1 MCGIDGL
8 FSKNVVESESI
19 RKMTSSLIHRGP
31 HSEGFYDDKN
41 IGLGMRR
48 LKVIDLKGG
57 DQPILNEKKDV
68 IVIFNGEIYNYQ
80 KLRKNLQNKGHIFES
95 NTDSE
100 VLAHGYEEWG
110 IDELLSRINGMF
122 GFCIYDKKIR
132 KVYLAR
138 DRIGEKPLYYF
149 FDNSTFVFGS
159 ELQSILES
167 QKIPIQIS
175 KLGLYYYLALHY
187 VPGDMSI
194 IEGVKKL
201 LPGHY
206 IKFDLDDFTF
216 DLIQFWEPKEKHF
229 EHNDISS
236 CIQHTKNLV
245 INSIKE
251 RKKSDVKIGV
261 FLSGGL
267 DSSIIAS
274 VMKQFHKDI
283 DTFSIGFDDPNFDE
297 TEYSTLISSYLNT
310 NHHHFILKPE
320 KIIELL
326 PKVSRYIDEPLGD
339 PAIIP
344 VYWLSHEAKNFVTV
358 VLGGEGGDEIFAG
371 YTYYKK
377 NSSYS
382 LNSLFSII
390 QFDKLETLSGFPIV
404 ADHTIISKL
413 IKNFN
418 FDEIK
423 SASNNFVWSSKILKN
438 YKNIE
443 DKLRQRQYID
453 IKTWLPDDL
462 LMKFDKMTMANSLEG
477 RAPFL
482 DYFLVD
488 YAFNLPAFLKI
499 KDENYKFILKE
510 AFKDSLPEKIINR
523 KKQGFNLP
531 ISDWLKTNLKPL
543 VEDISSFDIDDGIE
557 QSYLN
562 ILIEEHMS
570 GKFDRGRLIFSIM
583 MYRLWAKNLFERFVN

>member
-1 MCGIDGL
+1 LCGIDGL

-19 RKMTSSLIHRGP
+19 KNMTSSLIHRGP
-31 HSEGFYDDKN
+31 HSEGFYNDKN

-68 IVIFNGEIYNYQ
+68 VVMFNGEIYNYQ
-80 KLRKNLQNKGHIFES
+80 KLRQSLQTKGHIFES
-95 NTDSE
+95 NTDTE

-122 GFCIYDKKIR
+122 GFCIYDKKTR

-149 FDNSTFVFGS
+149 FDKSSFVFGS

-167 QKIPIQIS
+167 QKIPIKIS

-187 VPGDMSI
+187 VPGDISI

-206 IKFDLDDFTF
+206 IEFNLDDFTF
-216 DLIQFWEPKEKHF
+216 NLIQFWDLKEKNF
-229 EHNDISS
+229 EHHEISN
-236 CIQHTKNLV
+236 CIQYTKNLV

-274 VMKQFHKDI
+274 VMKKLNKDI
-283 DTFSIGFDDPNFDE
+283 DTFSVGFDDPNFDE
-297 TEYSTLISSYLNT
+297 SEYSTLVSTHLDT

-320 KIIELL
+320 KIIDLL
-326 PKVSRYIDEPLGD
+326 PEVSRYIDEPLGD

-358 VLGGEGGDEIFAG
+358 VISGEGGDEVFAG
-371 YTYYKK
+371 YNYYANNLP
-377 NSSYS
+377 NS
-382 LNSLFSII
+382 LESLFSII
-390 QFDKLETLSGFPIV
+390 QPDKLETLSGFPIV
-404 ADHTIISKL
+404 ADYQMISNL

-423 SASNNFVWSSKILKN
+423 SESNNFEWSFKLLKN
-438 YKNIE
+438 YKTIE
-443 DKLRQRQYID
+443 DELRKRQFVD

-488 YAFNLPAFLKI
+488 YAYNLPASLKI
-499 KDENYKFILKE
+499 KNKNFKFILKE

-523 KKQGFNLP
+523 KKTW
-531 ISDWLKTNLKPL
+531 I
-543 VEDISSFDIDDGIE
+543 
-557 QSYLN
+557 
-562 ILIEEHMS
+562 
-570 GKFDRGRLIFSIM
+570 
-583 MYRLWAKNLFERFVN
+583 

>member
-1 MCGIDGL
+1 LCGIDGL
-8 FSKNVVESESI
+8 FSKNVVESKLI
-19 RKMTSSLIHRGP
+19 RNMTSSLIHRGP

-68 IVIFNGEIYNYQ
+68 IVMFNGEIYNYQ

-95 NTDSE
+95 NTDTE

-358 VLGGEGGDEIFAG
+358 VIGGEGGDEIFAG

-404 ADHTIISKL
+404 ADHTMISKL

-423 SASNNFVWSSKILKN
+423 SLSNNFVWSSKILKN

-488 YAFNLPAFLKI
+488 YAFNLPALLKI

-543 VEDISSFDIDDGIE
+543 VEDISSFDIDDGID
-557 QSYLN
+557 QSYLKM
-562 ILIEEHMS
+562 LIEEHMS
-570 GKFDRGRLIFSIM
+570 GKFDRGRLD
-583 MYRLWAKNLFERFVN
+583 

>member
-1 MCGIDGL
+1 LCGIDGL

-19 RKMTSSLIHRGP
+19 RNMTSSLIHRGP

-68 IVIFNGEIYNYQ
+68 IVMFNGEIYNYQ
-80 KLRKNLQNKGHIFES
+80 TLRKNLQNKGHIFES
-95 NTDSE
+95 NTDTE
-100 VLAHGYEEWG
+100 VLVHGYEEWG

-122 GFCIYDKKIR
+122 GFCIYDKKTR

-404 ADHTIISKL
+404 ADHTMISKL

-423 SASNNFVWSSKILKN
+423 SLSNNFVWSSKILKN

-488 YAFNLPAFLKI
+488 YAFNLPALLKI

-543 VEDISSFDIDDGIE
+543 VEDISSFDIDDGID

-562 ILIEEHMS
+562 MLIEEHMS